1 MPKSFLG
8 EFEQMVLLAIMQLRD
23 QAIPPRI
30 VDELEARAGRTA
42 SRGALY
48 TTLDRLESK
57 GLVRWEIEAATSERG
72 GNRSRRFE
80 VTPEGV
86 DALID
91 SREAL
96 QNLWHG
102 LDGRLRRRP
111 AR

>member
-1 MPKSFLG
+1 MARSFLG
-8 EFEQMVLLAIMQLRD
+8 EFEQMVLLAILRLGD
-23 QAIPPRI
+23 GARAPAIAG
-30 VDELEARAGRTA
+30 ELETRAGRTA

-48 TTLDRLESK
+48 TTLDRLERK

-80 VTPEGV
+80 VTPAGI

-96 QNLWHG
+96 QSLWRG
-102 LDGRLRRRP
+102 LGGVLRRS
-111 AR
+111 AG

>member
-1 MPKSFLG
+1 MSEKSFLG
-8 EFEQMVLLAIMQLRD
+8 EFEQMVLLAILQLREG
-23 QAIPPRI
+23 AIPPRI
-30 VDELEARAGRTA
+30 VDELEARAGRKA

-48 TTLDRLESK
+48 TTLDRLERK

-80 VTPEGV
+80 VTPAGIE
-86 DALID
+86 ALID

-96 QNLWHG
+96 QNLWRG
-102 LDGRLRRRP
+102 LGGLLRRP